1 LGKIGKH
8 QLKNEGCQCK
18 ICQKIIKKE
27 MLKVEREKVIDNES
41 ECYDNQNNEA
51 YISIIYELEVWEKYS
66 RNIRYCLPDIC
77 LY

>member
-1 LGKIGKH
+1 M
-8 QLKNEGCQCK
+8 
-18 ICQKIIKKE
+18 CQKIIKKE

-41 ECYDNQNNEA
+41 ECYDNKNNEA
-51 YISIIYELEVWEKYS
+51 YISIIYELEIWEKYN